1 MTSLKEALSLT
12 EIENTLHHLNYRRN
26 LEALALW
33 KGETAPIETHRI
45 YEGYE
50 DFVSLKTL
58 AHIDRLKDRV
68 VRIRLRHA
76 LIDHYLQSVLL
87 PHETEMRT
95 WMKGAAAHVKGNKI
109 YFRDIIP
116 WCQKSSTYED
126 RRILAKETGPLCK
139 FLKPFVLNYWDILLE
154 ILQKDLGYENYLDYC
169 HEKKGIDYHAY
180 HHTLKNLLLE
190 TNDLY
195 FSTMDR
201 WTHKRFNLPLSAL
214 TRFDAIF
221 LLGLSEFDGL
231 FPQKSID
238 ELTDFFQYW
247 DIDIK
252 NTPGLNLELG
262 QEEGKSAQAMC
273 FILGVPEEAYIL
285 MKPEG
290 GWVDL
295 ETLWHELG
303 HGLSAVFTSPDL
315 SIVERDMATSYSLSE
330 SFAFLL
336 QNIAVSVPFLRNYLE
351 LNPADSEKLSY
362 YKTLKDFSVFRRYA
376 AKFLAEYEMFS
387 SGDLS
392 NGETYAKVMARYTGF
407 YYQPESH
414 LFDLVPEFYCLDYV
428 LGWMAEAIMDEHLK
442 KHLEP
447 HWIFQLKTGDILK
460 QWWRQ
465 GNRYDISQFLRSNSL
480 GALGP
485 EALLRRWQE
494 VLS

>member
-1 MTSLKEALSLT
+1 MTSLKQTLSLT

-87 PHETEMRT
+87 PHEAEMRT

-139 FLKPFVLNYWDILLE
+139 FLKPFILNYWDILLE

-221 LLGLSEFDGL
+221 LLGLSEFDRL
-231 FPQKSID
+231 FP
-238 ELTDFFQYW
+238 
-247 DIDIK
+247 
-252 NTPGLNLELG
+252 
-262 QEEGKSAQAMC
+262 
-273 FILGVPEEAYIL
+273 
-285 MKPEG
+285 
-290 GWVDL
+290 
-295 ETLWHELG
+295 
-303 HGLSAVFTSPDL
+303 
-315 SIVERDMATSYSLSE
+315 
-330 SFAFLL
+330 
-336 QNIAVSVPFLRNYLE
+336 
-351 LNPADSEKLSY
+351 
-362 YKTLKDFSVFRRYA
+362 
-376 AKFLAEYEMFS
+376 
-387 SGDLS
+387 
-392 NGETYAKVMARYTGF
+392 
-407 YYQPESH
+407 
-414 LFDLVPEFYCLDYV
+414 
-428 LGWMAEAIMDEHLK
+428 
-442 KHLEP
+442 
-447 HWIFQLKTGDILK
+447 
-460 QWWRQ
+460 
-465 GNRYDISQFLRSNSL
+465 
-480 GALGP
+480 
-485 EALLRRWQE
+485 
-494 VLS
+494 